1 MESSSGGVIV
11 SKGMQNPFTLKV
23 GKVFT
28 GFGVG
33 CGAGI
38 GVGRPINLGNCSSS
52 MLLNNTMKFGGIFK
66 PKEGENHDT
75 SAIPVLNQ
83 VMGAARGATDVFS
96 DVGRHVNNS
105 LNKVGAKNIKVGIG
119 CGVGFGHGF
128 GVGLGIKPW
137 VLQQIQT
144 SLVQTATKLMMKFGM
159 TPNLSSVTG
168 GMFPQSLQLQSGS
181 KTKTITTS
189 MTQENV
195 SSKPPWTSS
204 YANHTEKVINN
215 FLKNPLLEGEAKNQV
230 GPLHSKEEVI
240 ELVLKQQLALEKLK
254 EENEKLREILVE
266 DLKVSPDKFK
276 VKVNGYY
283 SGTNM
288 YTCNDCLEC
297 RRRQR
302 RDRRK

>member
-38 GVGRPINLGNCSSS
+38 GVGRPINLG
-52 MLLNNTMKFGGIFK
+52 
-66 PKEGENHDT
+66 
-75 SAIPVLNQ
+75 AIPVLNE

-96 DVGRHVNNS
+96 GVGRHANNS
-105 LNKVGAKNIKVGIG
+105 LNKVGAKNVKVGIG

-168 GMFPQSLQLQSGS
+168 GMFPQSLQLQS
-181 KTKTITTS
+181 
-189 MTQENV
+189 
-195 SSKPPWTSS
+195 
-204 YANHTEKVINN
+204 EKVINN

-283 SGTNM
+283 SGTNT

-302 RDRRK
+302 RDRRKVDGSIRETTCEHKHRNLFGEEIGIVAMSFFH

>member
-1 MESSSGGVIV
+1 MESSSGGVVV

-38 GVGRPINLGNCSSS
+38 GVGRPINLG
-52 MLLNNTMKFGGIFK
+52 
-66 PKEGENHDT
+66 
-75 SAIPVLNQ
+75 AIPVLNQ

-96 DVGRHVNNS
+96 GVGRHVNNS

-168 GMFPQSLQLQSGS
+168 GMFPQSLQLQS
-181 KTKTITTS
+181 
-189 MTQENV
+189 
-195 SSKPPWTSS
+195 
-204 YANHTEKVINN
+204 EKVINN

-266 DLKVSPDKFK
+266 DLKISPDKF
-276 VKVNGYY
+276 KVNGYY